1 MKPMLTRRKI
11 RIRRLRKRNVPL
23 NTIRVCL
30 LRWPLHVLGLARY
43 VALSSFL
50 IFMSLSNTCAAT
62 SIKWTP
68 ADETKNG
75 DNKPNA
81 AATAPKSQRYWDE
94 HGIER
99 PDYAKT
105 DAEVARERAAKY
117 KDGIKSATETLGG
130 KLIIGVTIVA
140 LSYLYLVRAGKIVAF
155 WDKGSFRLGGSSNQG
170 RSGYASSFAS
180 SPTASREEARNARL
194 ARFDKKQE

>member
-11 RIRRLRKRNVPL
+11 RIRRLRKRNVDVPL
-23 NTIRVCL
+23 NSIRVCL
-30 LRWPLHVLGLARY
+30 LRWPLLGLARY
-43 VALSSFL
+43 VALLSFL
-50 IFMSLSNTCAAT
+50 LLCRAT

-130 KLIIGVTIVA
+130 KLIVGVTIVA

-155 WDKGSFRLGGSSNQG
+155 WDKGSFRLGGSSDQG

>member
-11 RIRRLRKRNVPL
+11 RIRRLRKRNVDVPL
-23 NTIRVCL
+23 NSIRVCL
-30 LRWPLHVLGLARY
+30 LRWPLLGLARY
-43 VALSSFL
+43 VALLSFL
-50 IFMSLSNTCAAT
+50 LLCRAT

-68 ADETKNG
+68 ADETKNR
-75 DNKPNA
+75 DNKANA

-105 DAEVARERAAKY
+105 DAEVARERAAQY

-130 KLIIGVTIVA
+130 KLIIGMTIVA
-140 LSYLYLVRAGKIVAF
+140 LSYLYLVRGGKIVAF

-180 SPTASREEARNARL
+180 SQTASREEARNARL

>member
-1 MKPMLTRRKI
+1 MHQITSLGWLVLILMILVSLFCSSTT
-11 RIRRLRKRNVPL
+11 PL
-23 NTIRVCL
+23 IPT
-30 LRWPLHVLGLARY
+30 A
-43 VALSSFL
+43 S
-50 IFMSLSNTCAAT
+50 AT

-68 ADETKNG
+68 ADDTKQDANG
-75 DNKPNA
+75 GEPN

-117 KDGIKSATETLGG
+117 KEGLVSATETTGG
-130 KLIIGVTIVA
+130 KLIFGAAILA
-140 LSYLYLVRAGKIVAF
+140 LIYAYLVRAGKIVAF
-155 WDKGSFRLGGSSNQG
+155 WDKGSFRLGGSSTSSRRG
-170 RSGYASSFAS
+170 GSGYASFAVS
-180 SPTASREEARNARL
+180 SSAAASREEEARNARL

>member
-1 MKPMLTRRKI
+1 M
-11 RIRRLRKRNVPL
+11 NVPP
-23 NTIRVCL
+23 NSTRACL
-30 LRWPLHVLGLARY
+30 LRWSLLGLPIYA
-43 VALSSFL
+43 ALLFL
-50 IFMSLSNTCAAT
+50 LVDIGAAT

-68 ADETKNG
+68 ADEPKNS

-105 DAEVARERAAKY
+105 DAEVARERATKY
-117 KDGIKSATETLGG
+117 KDGIKSATGTLGG
-130 KLIIGVTIVA
+130 KLVLGVTMVA

-180 SPTASREEARNARL
+180 SPAASREEARNARL

>member
-1 MKPMLTRRKI
+1 MGVFCTNLAHPAGRPNRPHS
-11 RIRRLRKRNVPL
+11 RHAAPL
-23 NTIRVCL
+23 SL
-30 LRWPLHVLGLARY
+30 L
-43 VALSSFL
+43 
-50 IFMSLSNTCAAT
+50 IIMMSLMDIGAAT

-75 DNKPNA
+75 VNSGSKPNA

-105 DAEVARERAAKY
+105 DAEVARERAAQY

-130 KLIIGVTIVA
+130 KLILGATIVA
-140 LSYLYLVRAGKIVAF
+140 LSYMYLVRAGKIVAF
-155 WDKGSFRLGGSSNQG
+155 WDKGSFRLGGSSNQV

>member
-1 MKPMLTRRKI
+1 M
-11 RIRRLRKRNVPL
+11 NVPL
-23 NTIRVCL
+23 NSIRVCL
-30 LRWPLHVLGLARY
+30 LRWPLLVLGLARY

-75 DNKPNA
+75 DNKPPNA

-130 KLIIGVTIVA
+130 KLIIGMTVVA
-140 LSYLYLVRAGKIVAF
+140 LSYLYLVRADKIVAF

-170 RSGYASSFAS
+170 RSGYASSFTS
-180 SPTASREEARNARL
+180 SPVASREEARNARL